1 MVQQI
6 VNAASMTIMLGVQD
20 DSTKPLVPVP
30 EVLPTHLPKIYTYAQ
45 TGPSTPQLVVGDSMT
60 QMYGADSFDYRK
72 PYATHATALI
82 NTVNKKGNS
91 MMLQRV
97 VPADAPP
104 PANGRL
110 WLDVLGPIQVPNY
123 QRNIDG
129 SIKTDTSGNPVQVVG
144 QAATV
149 LGYKI
154 KWVVTHIDPE
164 QDGSTGFAKGTIQP
178 GDQTDV
184 ASSTQSQ
191 RYPFMDFEY
200 PFQAAIGD
208 LVGVRVFA
216 PTEQSATPLNTTS
229 LTVDGVY
236 PFRLQMLQKSAPN
249 ATAAIVPTQ
258 SASQSI
264 DFCLKPGTI
273 SSISQDE
280 FHITKLFPRSYQL
293 LNDPSG
299 MPNQYGP
306 IGKFAVYQ
314 SLVDTLLGEFFAAEK
329 PFIGQ
334 FSDFVSTDTDAVN
347 MYRLN
352 PFSAVSS
359 QNVPYTAIIMDTAD
373 TNVQRMSEAS
383 SFYLSGGGDGTM
395 NLTSFA
401 QLVSA
406 DVVSYADPLSPYL
419 DDAMYPESCVYDTG
433 FPLQTKYDLI
443 SIIAIRKDTAVFLT
457 PYDALGQPL
466 TADEESSLA
475 VALKTRL
482 QQYPESDYFGTSTMR
497 GAIIGRSGDLTGS
510 KYDSPLPL
518 TIELG
523 NKLAGYMGAGN
534 GQWKP
539 GGGFDIWPANQVEL
553 FSNVNVTFTPSTV
566 RNKDWANGLV
576 WVEQFSRRALYF
588 PAFKTVY
595 DNDTSVLTSIITM
608 LGCVELEKVGQ
619 RARRAFS
626 GNTQLTNAQLV
637 SRVNQFVKDNTNQ
650 RFDGRFV
657 IVPDCYFTAAD
668 LARGF
673 SWSLNI
679 KLYANNMKTVQT
691 LQISAYRMED
701 LPAATSV
708 VTG

>member
-6 VNAASMTIMLGVQD
+6 VNAAPMTVMLGVQD
-20 DSTKPLVPVP
+20 DSTRPLAPVP
-30 EVLPTHLPKIYTYAQ
+30 EVLPTHLPKVYTYAQ
-45 TGPSTPQLVVGDSMT
+45 TGPSDPQLVVGDAMT
-60 QMYGADSFDYRK
+60 QMYGVDSFDYRK
-72 PYATHATALI
+72 PWATHATALI
-82 NTVNKKGNS
+82 NTVNAKGNS
-91 MMLQRV
+91 MMMQRV

-104 PANGRL
+104 PSNGRL
-110 WLDVLGPIQVPNY
+110 WLDVLGPIQVPNW

-129 SIKTDTSGNPVQVVG
+129 SIKTDTNGDPLQVVG
-144 QAATV
+144 EGATV
-149 LGYKI
+149 TGYKI
-154 KWVVTHIDPE
+154 KWVVTPIALAT
-164 QDGSTGFAKGTIQP
+164 DGSTGFGKGTIMP
-178 GDQTDV
+178 GDQTDS
-184 ASSTQSQ
+184 ASTSQSQ

-208 LVGVRVFA
+208 LIGVRVFA
-216 PTEQSATPLNTTS
+216 PTEQSSTPINSTS
-229 LTVDGVY
+229 LTTDGVY
-236 PFRLQMLQKSAPN
+236 PFRLQMLQKSSAN
-249 ATAAIVPTQ
+249 ATAQIVPTQ

-264 DFCLKPGTI
+264 DFCLKTGVI
-273 SSISQDE
+273 SSIDE
-280 FHITKLFPRSYQL
+280 SEFYITKKFPKSYQL

-299 MPNQYGP
+299 LPNQYGP

-314 SLVDTLLGEFFAAEK
+314 SLVDTLLAEFFVAEK
-329 PFIGQ
+329 PFADS
-334 FSDFVSTDTDAVN
+334 FSDFVTTDTDAVN
-347 MYRLN
+347 QYRLN
-352 PFSAVSS
+352 PFSCVSS
-359 QNVPYTAIIMDTAD
+359 QNVPYTAIVLDTED
-373 TNVQRMSEAS
+373 TNAQRLSEAS
-383 SFYLSGGGDGTM
+383 SFYLTGGGDGTM
-395 NLTSFA
+395 SNALFA
-401 QLVSA
+401 GLVSA

-419 DDAMYPESCVYDTG
+419 DDARYPESVVYDTG

-443 SIIAIRKDTAVFLT
+443 SVIAIRKDMAVFLT
-457 PYDALGQPL
+457 PYDASGAVL

-482 QQYPESDYFGTSTMR
+482 QQFPESDYFGTSTMR
-497 GAIIGRSGDLTGS
+497 GAIIGRSGTLTGAL
-510 KYDSPLPL
+510 YDNPLPL
-518 TIELG
+518 TIELAD
-523 NKLAGYMGAGN
+523 KLADYMGAGN
-534 GQWKP
+534 GVWKP
-539 GGGFDIWPANQVEL
+539 GGGFDIWPQNQVNL

-576 WVEQFSRRALYF
+576 WVESFSRRALYF

-637 SRVNQFVKDNTNQ
+637 SRVNQYVIDNTNQ

-657 IVPDCYFTAAD
+657 IQPDTYFSAAD

-679 KLYANNMKTVQT
+679 KLFANNMKTVQT

-701 LPAATSV
+701 LPAGTTTT
-708 VTG
+708 TG

>member
-6 VNAASMTIMLGVQD
+6 VNAAPMTIMLGVQD
-20 DSTKPLVPVP
+20 DSTKPLAPVP

-45 TGPSTPQLVVGDSMT
+45 TGPSDPQLVVGDAMT

-91 MMLQRV
+91 MMMQRV

-110 WLDVLGPIQVPNY
+110 WLDVLGPVAIPNY
-123 QRNIDG
+123 QRNTDG
-129 SIKTDTSGNPVQVVG
+129 SIKVDTNGDPIQVVG
-144 QAATV
+144 AGATV
-149 LGYKI
+149 QGYKV
-154 KWVVTHIDPE
+154 KWVVTHIDVLE
-164 QDGSTGFAKGTIQP
+164 DGTTGFAKGTIMP
-178 GDQTDV
+178 GDQTDS

-191 RYPFMDFEY
+191 RYPMMDFEY

-208 LVGVRVFA
+208 LVGVRMYA

-236 PFRLQMLQKSAPN
+236 PFRLQMLQKSSAN
-249 ATAAIVPTQ
+249 ATAGIVPTQ
-258 SASQSI
+258 SATQSL
-264 DFCLKPGTI
+264 DFCLKPGVI
-273 SSISQDE
+273 SSVSQDE
-280 FHITKLFPRSYQL
+280 FHITKLFPKSYQL

-299 MPNQYGP
+299 LPNQYGP

-314 SLVDTLLGEFFAAEK
+314 SNVDLLLGEFFAAEK
-329 PFIGQ
+329 PFIDG
-334 FSDFVSTDTDAVN
+334 FSDFVTTDTDAVN
-347 MYRLN
+347 MYRFNL
-352 PFSAVSS
+352 FGCVSS
-359 QNVPYTAIIMDTAD
+359 QNVPYHAVVLDTAD
-373 TNVQRMSEAS
+373 SNVQRMTEAS

-395 NLTSFA
+395 SNSLFA
-401 QLVSA
+401 ELVSA
-406 DVVSYADPLSPYL
+406 DVKSYADPLSRYL
-419 DDAMYPESCVYDTG
+419 DDAYYPESVMYDTG
-433 FPLQTKYDLI
+433 FPLQTKYDMI
-443 SIIAIRKDTAVFLT
+443 SFIAIRKDTALFLS
-457 PYDALGQPL
+457 PYDAGGQQL

-475 VALKTRL
+475 VALKTRM
-482 QQYPESDYFGTSTMR
+482 QQFPESDYFGTSTMR
-497 GAIIGRSGDLTGS
+497 GAIIGRSGSLTGS
-510 KYDSPLPL
+510 KYDNPLPL
-518 TIELG
+518 TIELA
-523 NKLAGYMGAGN
+523 NKLADYMGAGN
-534 GQWKP
+534 GVWKP
-539 GGGFDIWPANQVEL
+539 GGGFDIWPQNEVEL

-608 LGCVELEKVGQ
+608 LGCVECEKVGQ

-637 SRVNQFVKDNTNQ
+637 QKVNQFVIDNTNQ

-657 IVPDCYFTAAD
+657 IEPDCYFSAAD
-668 LARGF
+668 LQRGF

-679 KLYANNMKTVQT
+679 KLYANNMKTVQS
-691 LQISAYRMED
+691 LQISAYRMSD
-701 LPAATSV
+701 LPASTAATAA
-708 VTG
+708 